1 MLSFSKREFYFN
13 DDSRGHVRRQPER
26 AVDLRHYFQMSATVV
41 YYIPL
46 HIEEHIIFYIL
57 YRYTL
62 VLKCIYN
69 WHPVNYFRER
79 LFIVIFYLFSRAF
92 FVMVVSGIARVANY
106 V

>member
-13 DDSRGHVRRQPER
+13 DDSRGHVRRRRER
-26 AVDLRHYFQMSATVV
+26 AVDLRHYFQMSAAVV

-46 HIEEHIIFYIL
+46 HIEEHIIFYI

-62 VLKCIYN
+62 KCIYD

-79 LFIVIFYLFSRAF
+79 LFIIIFYLFSRVF
-92 FVMVVSGIARVANY
+92 FVMVAAGIARVANY